1 MAKKQ
6 NIKATFTGREMEA
19 IAAMLLSNKGIN
31 VDPIIMDIYPN
42 LDDVSMSMFRCK
54 MALLLS
60 GNLPEFKPF
69 EGFHKESSKKV
80 LKYRCINESSL
91 MGTCQ
96 YELIEIWR
104 KQEDGTWSQ
113 DTQDEYK
120 EIGNIRNDSFDFGL
134 YESIEEAEK
143 HW

>member
-1 MAKKQ
+1 
-6 NIKATFTGREMEA
+6 MEA
-19 IAAMLLSNKGIN
+19 IAAMLLGTNGIN
-31 VDPIIMDIYPN
+31 VDPIIDDLYPN
-42 LDDVSMSMFRCK
+42 LEDASKSMFRCK

-69 EGFHKESSKKV
+69 EGFRKDSPKKI
-80 LKYRCINESSL
+80 LKYRCIGESSL
-91 MGTCQ
+91 MGTRQ

-113 DTQDEYK
+113 DTKDEYK
-120 EIGNIRNDSFDFGL
+120 EIGNIRNNSFEFNL

>member
-6 NIKATFTGREMEA
+6 NIKAIFTGREMEA

-31 VDPIIMDIYPN
+31 IDPIIKDIYPN
-42 LDDVSMSMFRCK
+42 LDDASMSMFRCK

-60 GNLPEFKPF
+60 GNLPEFKSF
-69 EGFHKESSKKV
+69 EGFHKDSSKKV
-80 LKYRCINESSL
+80 FKYRCIGESSL
-91 MGTCQ
+91 MGTRQ
-96 YELIEIWR
+96 YEIVEIWR
-104 KQEDGTWSQ
+104 KQEDGTWTQ

-120 EIGNIRNDSFDFGL
+120 EIGNIRNDSFEFGL

-143 HW
+143 NW

>member
-31 VDPIIMDIYPN
+31 VDPIIKDIYPN
-42 LDDVSMSMFRCK
+42 LDESSMSIFRCK

-69 EGFHKESSKKV
+69 EGFHKDSSKKV
-80 LKYRCINESSL
+80 LKYRCIGESSL
-91 MGTCQ
+91 MGTGQ
-96 YELIEIWR
+96 YEVIEIWR
-104 KQEDGTWSQ
+104 KQEDETWSQ
-113 DTQDEYK
+113 DTTDEYK
-120 EIGNIRNDSFDFGL
+120 EIGNIYNNSLEFGL

>member
-6 NIKATFTGREMEA
+6 NIKAFFTEREMEA

-31 VDPIIMDIYPN
+31 VDPIIDDLYPN
-42 LDDVSMSMFRCK
+42 LEDTSKSMFRCK

-60 GNLPEFKPF
+60 GNLSEFKPF
-69 EGFHKESSKKV
+69 EGFHKDSSKKV
-80 LKYRCINESSL
+80 FKYRCIGESSL
-91 MGTCQ
+91 MGTRQ
-96 YELIEIWR
+96 YEVIEIWR

-120 EIGNIRNDSFDFGL
+120 EIGNIRNDSFEFGL

-143 HW
+143 NW